1 MFENPS
7 TFWGVPNLNLL
18 GQVGTGEG
26 HAFNLVF
33 SPTPLRPLNIDSDV
47 PFHDRWA
54 TEVLLA
60 YDAHDGSLELDT
72 TGPSGGAMTVY
83 EIEANSNFFAADA
96 FHPIFGTV
104 FEADG
109 RHLTETG
116 FGGIP
121 EGVYNL
127 GPVLPPDLS
136 WDQLDTMLNV
146 AFHRP
151 SRTQWLDRRER
162 RGCRHEHQRRAGVP
176 PLYYD
181 RATGNLTMDVTEV
194 PGGVISGYSLRSNS
208 DEMFL
213 PQNYTPFLNTVFTSA
228 RGGDVGESNFAGVPA
243 GVYSVGDVLPAN
255 FTEEELRSV

>member
-54 TEVLLA
+54 TEVSLA
-60 YDAHDGSLELDT
+60 YDARDGSLELDT

-83 EIEANSNFFAADA
+83 EIQANNNFFEANA
-96 FHPIFGTV
+96 FQPVFGTV

-109 RHLTETG
+109 RHLSETG

-136 WDQLDTMLNV
+136 LEQLDTMLNV
-146 AFHRP
+146 AHFIGHPGHSGLIDVNAVGVAMNISVVPEP
-151 SRTQWLDRRER
+151 SSLTLLLATLICICRRSKR
-162 RGCRHEHQRRAGVP
+162 
-176 PLYYD
+176 
-181 RATGNLTMDVTEV
+181 
-194 PGGVISGYSLRSNS
+194 
-208 DEMFL
+208 
-213 PQNYTPFLNTVFTSA
+213 
-228 RGGDVGESNFAGVPA
+228 
-243 GVYSVGDVLPAN
+243 
-255 FTEEELRSV
+255 